1 MSALAMIIARPCFP
15 ACQVHERA
23 RPVWGDFRQGAVA
36 ALGETTQRP
45 LEKCPV
51 GFISLRFNTLLI
63 VIREQLLIRVT
74 MIGITKLWEVKKKL
88 RCWATLAE
96 ISFLLLHHPVP
107 NVLCN
112 HFSQTTNHWTV
123 YHLRYKPQLYNIRR
137 RNQPSLN
144 IESTARHDSDNCCRG
159 LIC

>member
-1 MSALAMIIARPCFP
+1 MIIARPCFR

-36 ALGETTQRP
+36 ALGETTQRT
-45 LEKCPV
+45 LEKCHV

-74 MIGITKLWEVKKKL
+74 MIGITKLWGVKKSYV
-88 RCWATLAE
+88 AE
-96 ISFLLLHHPVP
+96 PPSLKYRSCCYITRSQMCSVTTP
-107 NVLCN
+107 
-112 HFSQTTNHWTV
+112 SQTTNHLTV
-123 YHLRYKPQLYNIRR
+123 YHLRYKPQVYNIRR
-137 RNQPSLN
+137 RNQQSLN